1 MTVSHSICYEASLD
15 NACNVGHVQL
25 SYLDVPTVYLNFER
39 FVARMEAMLLCIF
52 FVYFIIATF
61 GRLLLVTCHICIFC
75 GK

>member
-52 FVYFIIATF
+52 LFIS
-61 GRLLLVTCHICIFC
+61 LLLPLVVYY
-75 GK
+75 